1 MGHLEQ
7 SNRKFQL
14 MESVMKTVWIGV
26 AVLCATLIGH
36 TLPAHAQSAQAL
48 PIPGVEAATDFPDEN
63 EVPDVNLVYKV
74 AFDIGKA
81 SPKIDEVN
89 PGLLKI
95 AEYYNTLAKH
105 GVPADHRKFVVVFHQ
120 KGGEFALINAVY
132 KTRNDGHENPNIA
145 LIQSMAK
152 AGVDFRVCGQGVLG
166 MKVDRSA
173 ILPEVKV
180 DLWAMVTLTTLALKG
195 YARVNAG

>member
-1 MGHLEQ
+1 
-7 SNRKFQL
+7 
-14 MESVMKTVWIGV
+14 MKNLWIG
-26 AVLCATLIGH
+26 AAILCAMLIGVPR
-36 TLPAHAQSAQAL
+36 LAHAQSAEGL
-48 PIPGVEAATDFPDEN
+48 PIPGVEAAKDFPDEN
-63 EVPDVNLVYKV
+63 EVPDVNMVYKV
-74 AFDIGKA
+74 AFDIGKP

-120 KGGEFALINAVY
+120 KGSEFALNNAVY
-132 KTRNDGHENPNIA
+132 KARNDGHDNPNIA
-145 LIQSMAK
+145 LIQSMKK

-173 ILPEVKV
+173 ILPDVQV
-180 DLWAMVTLTTLALKG
+180 DLWAMVTLMNFAMKG
-195 YARVNAG
+195 YTRVNMG